1 MPAARRDSAGRAGS
15 APYVQ
20 QKLSFSH
27 SKPGASAPLGK
38 TTKKST
44 SVPGSRKQTDTPPPP
59 PVQEELLD
67 ESSDEEEEQE
77 ARTPTLPPKSVE
89 NVKRAKLDVQDKAGK
104 FGPYW
109 TEAQERMGHQ
119 DPVHGKDES
128 KVYRMLRVF
137 DLSYEY
143 GPCIGMSR
151 LERWERAEA
160 MGLEPPPEVREIL
173 MTEEGTKDAR
183 LAQCIYFETDA

>member
-1 MPAARRDSAGRAGS
+1 MPATRRGSAERAGS

-20 QKLSFSH
+20 QKLSFTH
-27 SKPGASAPLGK
+27 SKPGASAAKGA
-38 TTKKST
+38 KKSAST
-44 SVPGSRKQTDTPPPP
+44 PGSRKLTETPPPQAA
-59 PVQEELLD
+59 PVLAPVELED
-67 ESSDEEEEQE
+67 SSDEEVDEVK
-77 ARTPTLPPKSVE
+77 TPTLPPKQITP
-89 NVKRAKLDVQDKAGK
+89 VKRAKLDVNDKAGK
-104 FGPYW
+104 FKGYW
-109 TEAQERMGHQ
+109 NEAQERMGHQ

-160 MGLEPPPEVREIL
+160 MGLEPPSEVREIL
-173 MTEEGTKDAR
+173 MTEEGTKDPAI
-183 LAQCIYFETDA
+183 AQCIYFETDA

>member
-1 MPAARRDSAGRAGS
+1 MPATRRGSAGRAGS

-27 SKPGASAPLGK
+27 SKPGASAPAK
-38 TTKKST
+38 TKKSVST
-44 SVPGSRKQTDTPPPP
+44 PGSRKQTETPPPP
-59 PVQEELLD
+59 AYVELD
-67 ESSDEEEEQE
+67 ESSDEEVDEVK
-77 ARTPTLPPKSVE
+77 TPTLPPKPVTPA
-89 NVKRAKLDVQDKAGK
+89 KRAKLDVNDKAGK
-104 FGPYW
+104 YKPYW
-109 TEAQERMGHQ
+109 KEAQQRMGHQ
-119 DPVHGKDES
+119 DLIHGKDES
-128 KVYRMLRVF
+128 KVERMLRVF

-173 MTEEGTKDAR
+173 LTEEGTKDAH
-183 LAQCIYFETDA
+183 LAQGIFFETDA